1 MQRNL
6 WLLFDLNIL
15 STYLPILWKQ
25 KNYFEFSSTVYSRV
39 NEVWNMILW
48 NIIPTYHFNMRTS
61 KQCMKYLEPSELSLH
76 KDALSLELS
85 FNYSMQKLAQCGWF
99 LNLYIL
105 FFSYTKHYLQK
116 IGYIW
121 CPLNTYN
128 LLQKISVQISWS

>member
-1 MQRNL
+1 MTTVQSKY
-6 WLLFDLNIL
+6 FIYIF
-15 STYLPILWKQ
+15 THIVGQ
-25 KNYFEFSSTVYSRV
+25 KNYFQFSSRVYLRI

-85 FNYSMQKLAQCGWF
+85 FNSSMQKLVQCGWF

-105 FFSYTKHYLQK
+105 FLVIPNNIYKKLGTFDV
-116 IGYIW
+116 
-121 CPLNTYN
+121 
-128 LLQKISVQISWS
+128 LLIPTIFCKK